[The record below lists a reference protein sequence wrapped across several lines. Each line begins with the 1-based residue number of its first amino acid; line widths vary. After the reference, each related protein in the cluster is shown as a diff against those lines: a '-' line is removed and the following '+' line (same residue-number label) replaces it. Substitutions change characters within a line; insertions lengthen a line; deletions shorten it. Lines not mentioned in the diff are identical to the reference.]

1 MPGGLQIGSI
11 GVPRIAGIDVPD
23 KKKIL
28 FALQYIHGIGP
39 KFAKEILAEAGVDP
53 DQRATDVDESKLAQI
68 NAIIDGNYIVEGA
81 LRRQVQ
87 QNIQRLKD
95 IRSYRSDRHR
105 KGLPCRGQRTQSN
118 ARTRKGKKKTVA
130 GKKGV
135 KAKG

>member
-1 MPGGLQIGSI
+1 
-11 GVPRIAGIDVPD
+11 VPRIAGIDVPD

-39 KFAKEILAEAGVDP
+39 KFASDILAETKVNP
-53 DQRATDVDESKLAQI
+53 DARANELDENALAAI
-68 NAIIDGNYIVEGA
+68 NALIDANYLVEGA

-95 IRSYRSDRHR
+95 IRCYRGERHR
-105 KGLPCRGQRTQSN
+105 RGLPVRGQRTKSN

-135 KAKG
+135 KAKA

>member
-1 MPGGLQIGSI
+1 MSI
-11 GVPRIAGIDVPD
+11 EEPTVPRIAGIDVPD

-28 FALQYIHGIGP
+28 YALQYIHGIGP
-39 KFAKEILAEAGVDP
+39 KFAQAILTEAGVDGN
-53 DQRATDVDESKLAQI
+53 QRSNVVDEAKLAQI

-81 LRRQVQ
+81 LRRQVS
-87 QNIQRLKD
+87 QNVQRLKD
-95 IRSYRSDRHR
+95 IRSYRGERHR
-105 KGLPCRGQRTQSN
+105 KGLPVRGQRTQSN